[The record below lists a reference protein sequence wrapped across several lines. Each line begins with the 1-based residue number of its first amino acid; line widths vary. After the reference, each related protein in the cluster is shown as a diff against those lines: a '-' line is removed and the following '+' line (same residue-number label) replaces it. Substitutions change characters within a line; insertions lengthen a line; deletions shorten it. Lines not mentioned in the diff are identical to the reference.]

1 MLKVALIGLGGMGRG
16 HLACYQRLMKE
27 GYPVKLVAVCDIDE
41 EKFRRTD
48 ITINIDTGS
57 KGLELGDVKLYT
69 DYKQMIDEVELDY
82 VDTPLPTYEHAKAA
96 IYAMDHGLNVLCEKP
111 MALNVEQ
118 CREMIAARDRS
129 GKTLMI
135 AQCLRF
141 WPAYEQLKKCV
152 DEKTYG
158 EVTSAYFFRGGS
170 TPMWSY
176 NNWLQKKELSGG
188 ALMDQH
194 VHDVDTINWL
204 FGMPATV
211 SCQAKNVLPGS
222 GYDAVSTQYFYP
234 DGKVVNAQDDWT
246 INGDFGFEM
255 IFRVNFERACLVL
268 ARDGGLTVY
277 PVGQKGFVPDMPA
290 DDGYYREIVYYT
302 KCLEAG
308 VQPLACTPESCM
320 DTIRI
325 ASAEQ
330 LSADEDSRRV
340 DPRIL

>member
-16 HLACYQRLMKE
+16 HLANYQRLMAE
-27 GYPVKLVAVCDIDE
+27 GYPVQLVAVCDIDE
-41 EKFRRTD
+41 AKFRKND
-48 ITINIDTGS
+48 IAINIETGGD
-57 KGLELGDVKLYT
+57 GLELGDVKLYT
-69 DYKQMIDEVELDY
+69 DYKQMISELDLDY

-96 IYAMDHGLNVLCEKP
+96 IYALEHGLHVLCEKP
-111 MALNVEQ
+111 MALTVEQ
-118 CREMIAARDRS
+118 CKEMIAARDRS

-141 WPAYEQLKKCV
+141 WPAYETLKAYV

-188 ALMDQH
+188 VLLDQH

-204 FGMPATV
+204 FGMPDSV
-211 SCQAKNVLPGS
+211 CCLAKNVIPGS

-255 IFRVNFERACLVL
+255 IFRVNFERGCLVL
-268 ARDGGLTVY
+268 SRQGLTVY
-277 PVGQKGFVPDMPA
+277 PVGAPAFVPDLPA
-290 DDGYYREIVYYT
+290 DDGYYREIRYFLN
-302 KCLEAG
+302 CLEKG
-308 VQPLACTPESCM
+308 LSPDRCTPESTM

-330 LSADEDSRRV
+330 RSADTGSSRV
-340 DPRIL
+340 NPAAL